1 MSKIKPLKGLSLLD
15 IVVLNEKGLYD
26 GIELQELIKRHGT
39 LERNVALHIRL
50 LNKIPEIRKELIGPG
65 LKSDRSFKLLINK
78 IKEIESRIDK
88 FISLMFE
95 TEVELPQSLNNYVRI
110 NDLLE
115 SVKKPETK
123 SSIDTPNPQADL
135 EKENKTLNHEA
146 EVRNEMIKKLKKRTK
161 YKLGDLK
168 DSQIESIADET
179 RKKNGNINYT
189 KAGERL
195 GVSRDTFKREIEK
208 RKLSYLK
215 NAPQ

>member
-1 MSKIKPLKGLSLLD
+1 MSKIKPLKGLGLLD
-15 IVVLNEKGLYD
+15 IVYLNKKGLYD

-39 LERNVALHIRL
+39 LERNVSLHIGL
-50 LNKIPEIRKELIGPG
+50 LNKIPMMHK
-65 LKSDRSFKLLINK
+65 KSNSSIIKNDRPFQLLINK
-78 IKEIESRIDK
+78 IKEIENRIDK
-88 FISLMFE
+88 FILLMFE
-95 TEVELPQSLNNYVRI
+95 TEFELPQSLNNYVRL

-115 SVKKPETK
+115 SLKKPETK

-179 RKKNGNINYT
+179 RKKNGTINYT
-189 KAGERL
+189 KAGNRL

>member
-15 IVVLNEKGLYD
+15 IVILNQKGLYD
-26 GIELQELIKRHGT
+26 GLKLQALIKSHGT
-39 LERNVALHIRL
+39 LERNLLLHIKL
-50 LNKIPEIRKELIGPG
+50 LNTYIEMHKELKVSR
-65 LKSDRSFKLLINK
+65 LKSDRPFQLLINK
-78 IKEIESRIDK
+78 IKEIENRIDK

-95 TEVELPQSLNNYVRI
+95 TEVELPQSLNNYVRL

-115 SVKKPETK
+115 SLKKPETK

-135 EKENKTLNHEA
+135 EKENKTLNYEA

-179 RKKNGNINYT
+179 RKKNGTINYT
-189 KAGERL
+189 KAGNRL

-215 NAPQ
+215 NAP